1 MKSFIFIVLMIA
13 GASFVFHRF
22 MNASAP
28 ASQSAMYAPLENESS
43 QAASEKVAVLDSRL
57 KTTVAPTQAPG
68 LVFSV
73 GDIPS
78 EDEKLL
84 ELATLPEYGYRLWL
98 MLKTCEKTSDDA
110 HSAAYDA
117 EDKLLAEACLRIAAA
132 IGDRSKEMIRRAA
145 EAGVVQAQMDYVNY
159 AVLNTENSDSVI
171 LQPEQIP
178 MEDKKL
184 ALDFLNAAANS
195 GAVEAMIM
203 LAAVYDANVLT
214 PASRVTSYAWDYAAH
229 LTGLADNSDALL
241 DERERNLTPEEL
253 RDGRRLGEG
262 FYGACCRHQQ

>member
-1 MKSFIFIVLMIA
+1 MFIVLMIA

-28 ASQSAMYAPLENESS
+28 ASQSAIYAPLENENS
-43 QAASEKVAVLDSRL
+43 QTASEKVAVLDGRL

-117 EDKLLAEACLRIAAA
+117 ENKLLAEACLRIAAA